1 MDKNTEFHVEIP
13 FKDKTS
19 IVRVMF
25 SSEPYSK
32 IREPEVSD
40 YFIHLNT
47 ANINE
52 KNNIDELNEI
62 LSYIEDMTETFYR
75 RKDSGK
81 PFKKP
86 YKIKI
91 KDLNFYIRNEHK
103 QPLLINNLIVIFEN
117 LHEIMIEQIELTK
130 NEVMQNNNYNEE
142 KNEKSNN
149 VDQYEEEEIVIEDS
163 MFDTPKKNNDEHQ
176 NITTFDRDE
185 MFDIPFEKPV
195 SKIKVESVNL
205 NSDEKQGEDLFKQL
219 MSETGFDKKQ

>member
-47 ANINE
+47 ENINE

-103 QPLLINNLIVIFEN
+103 QPLLLNNLIVIFEN

-130 NEVMQNNNYNEE
+130 KEIIQANSDNEE
-142 KNEKSNN
+142 INEHENTNN
-149 VDQYEEEEIVIEDS
+149 EDEEEIIIEDS
-163 MFDTPKKNNDEHQ
+163 MFHTPEQNDDDKN
-176 NITTFDRDE
+176 TTSFDRDE

>member
-47 ANINE
+47 ENINE
-52 KNNIDELNEI
+52 KNNLDELNEI

-103 QPLLINNLIVIFEN
+103 QPLLLNNLIVIFEN
-117 LHEIMIEQIELTK
+117 LHEIMVEQIELTQK
-130 NEVMQNNNYNEE
+130 EIIQHSSNNEE
-142 KNEKSNN
+142 INEHENTNN
-149 VDQYEEEEIVIEDS
+149 EYEEEIIIEDS
-163 MFDTPKKNNDEHQ
+163 MFHTPEQKDDNKN
-176 NITTFDRDE
+176 TTSFDRDE

>member
-47 ANINE
+47 ENINE

-103 QPLLINNLIVIFEN
+103 QPLLLNNLIVIFEN

-130 NEVMQNNNYNEE
+130 KENMQHNSYNEVDNEDTNNEDE
-142 KNEKSNN
+142 
-149 VDQYEEEEIVIEDS
+149 YEENIIIEDS
-163 MFDTPKKNNDEHQ
+163 MFNTPEKTEDNKKN
-176 NITTFDRDE
+176 TSFDRDE

>member
-47 ANINE
+47 ENINE

-103 QPLLINNLIVIFEN
+103 QPLLLNNLIVIFEN

-130 NEVMQNNNYNEE
+130 KENMQHNSYNEVDNEDTNNEDE
-142 KNEKSNN
+142 
-149 VDQYEEEEIVIEDS
+149 YEENIIIEDS
-163 MFDTPKKNNDEHQ
+163 MFNTPEKTEYNKK
-176 NITTFDRDE
+176 TTSFDRDE